1 MIQFDN
7 SFLTFNQLKLIK
19 IEIIGLLEIL
29 RVIKLIT
36 NKFKTIHQVRRASAF
51 INVEKIA
58 GQCSE
63 NEQGKLK
70 RSYNI

>member
-7 SFLTFNQLKLIK
+7 SFLTSNQLILIK
-19 IEIIGLLEIL
+19 IEIYGLLEIL

-36 NKFKTIHQVRRASAF
+36 NKSKTIHQVRHASAF

-58 GQCSE
+58 G
-63 NEQGKLK
+63 
-70 RSYNI
+70 

>member
-1 MIQFDN
+1 MNEGLDKIYK
-7 SFLTFNQLKLIK
+7 SWYSSITRLTFDQLKLIK

-36 NKFKTIHQVRRASAF
+36 NKFKTIHQVRHASAF

-58 GQCSE
+58 G
-63 NEQGKLK
+63 
-70 RSYNI
+70 